1 MFQLNFEKEYIN
13 DLICVY
19 RKLLPNHEYL
29 LRTIHNSEQIH
40 KGKYIYQEWTDW
52 LSFGK
57 YSSAKGE
64 LLSEPITV
72 NGEFEDELALH
83 QSLGLAT
90 SLAMSNYVTSNNVSL
105 PDGSFITT
113 PSLARYG
120 LIQER
125 SEDTLFG
132 NLAMG
137 YHSDFQIENMHGPG
151 EKFLITCVT
160 YLGDDYDGGEIQF
173 FVLDK
178 VFTYKPKSGDILV
191 FPSGSPLFPGSK
203 PYFHSVKCVSRGEKI
218 MARNFI
224 KYPFTGTDEWHENVA
239 KYGIEEWTEISKQN
253 EKLLRPYV
261 HLDENGNGTIMP
273 SVVEKYKNFI

>member
-1 MFQLNFEKEYIN
+1 MFQLNFEKEYIH

-40 KGKYIYQEWTDW
+40 KGKYIYEEWTDW

-57 YSSAKGE
+57 YSSEKRE
-64 LLSEPITV
+64 LISEPITI
-72 NGEFEDELALH
+72 NDGFQTEFRLH
-83 QSLGLAT
+83 ESLGLAT
-90 SLAMSNYVTSNNVSL
+90 SCAISNYVTSNNVPL
-105 PDGSFITT
+105 PDSSFITT
-113 PSLARYG
+113 PSLARYR

-125 SEDTLFG
+125 SEDALFG

-137 YHSDFQIENMHGPG
+137 YHSDFQIESMGSPG
-151 EKFLITCVT
+151 EKFLITCIT

-173 FVLDK
+173 FVLGK

-191 FPSGSPLFPGSK
+191 FPSGSPLFPGGK
-203 PYFHSVKCVSRGEKI
+203 PYFHSVKCVTRGNKI
-218 MARNFI
+218 MARNFL
-224 KYPFTGTDEWHENVA
+224 KYPFAGTEEWHENVT
-239 KYGIEEWTEISKQN
+239 KYGIEEWTEINKN
-253 EKLLRPYV
+253 NAKLLRPYV
-261 HLDENGNGTIMP
+261 LLDIHGNGTIMP

>member
-1 MFQLNFEKEYIN
+1 MFQLNFEKEYIH

-19 RKLLPNHEYL
+19 RKLLPHHQHL
-29 LRTIHNSEQIH
+29 LTTIRNSEQIH

-57 YSSAKGE
+57 YSSAKNNLLGE
-64 LLSEPITV
+64 PTVV
-72 NGEFEDELALH
+72 NGEFQDEFYLH
-83 QSLGLAT
+83 ESLGLAT
-90 SLAMSNYVTSNNVSL
+90 SFAMSNYVTSNNVQL
-105 PDGSFITT
+105 PDGSFTTT
-113 PSLARYG
+113 PSLARYK

-125 SEDTLFG
+125 SEDALFG

-137 YHSDFQIENMHGPG
+137 YHSDFQIESMDSPG
-151 EKFLITCVT
+151 DKFLITCVT
-160 YLGDDYDGGEIQF
+160 YLSDDYEGGEIQF

-191 FPSGSPLFPGSK
+191 FPSGSPLFPGGG
-203 PYFHSVKCVSRGEKI
+203 PYFHSVKCITRGDKI

-224 KYPFTGTDEWHENVA
+224 KYPFAGTDEWHENVA
-239 KYGIEEWTEISKQN
+239 KYGIEEWTKISEN
-253 EKLLRPYV
+253 NAKLLRPYV
-261 HLDENGNGTIMP
+261 LFNQNGSGAIMP

>member
-1 MFQLNFEKEYIN
+1 MFQLNFEKEYIH

-19 RKLLPNHEYL
+19 RKLLPNHQYL
-29 LRTIHNSEQIH
+29 LTTIRNSEQIY
-40 KGKYIYQEWTDW
+40 KGKYIYEEWTDW

-57 YSSAKGE
+57 YSCVKSN
-64 LLSEPITV
+64 LLGEPIVV
-72 NGEFEDELALH
+72 NGEFQDEFSLH
-83 QSLGLAT
+83 ESLGLAT
-90 SLAMSNYVTSNNVSL
+90 SLAMSNYVTSNNVL
-105 PDGSFITT
+105 PPDGSFITT
-113 PSLARYG
+113 PSLARYR

-125 SEDTLFG
+125 SEDALFG

-137 YHSDFQIENMHGPG
+137 YHSDFQIEEMGSPG
-151 EKFLITCVT
+151 EKFLITCIT

-173 FVLDK
+173 FVLGK

-191 FPSGSPLFPGSK
+191 FPSGSPLFPGGR
-203 PYFHSVKCVSRGEKI
+203 PYFHSVKCVSKGDKI

-224 KYPFTGTDEWHENVA
+224 KYPFAGTDEWHENVA
-239 KYGIEEWTEISKQN
+239 KYGIDEWTKISKQN

-273 SVVEKYKNFI
+273 SVIEKYKNSI

>member
-1 MFQLNFEKEYIN
+1 M
-13 DLICVY
+13 
-19 RKLLPNHEYL
+19 
-29 LRTIHNSEQIH
+29 
-40 KGKYIYQEWTDW
+40 
-52 LSFGK
+52 
-57 YSSAKGE
+57 
-64 LLSEPITV
+64 
-72 NGEFEDELALH
+72 
-83 QSLGLAT
+83 
-90 SLAMSNYVTSNNVSL
+90 

-113 PSLARYG
+113 PSLARYKI
-120 LIQER
+120 IQER

-151 EKFLITCVT
+151 EKFLITCIT

-203 PYFHSVKCVSRGEKI
+203 PYFHSVKCVSRGDKI

-261 HLDENGNGTIMP
+261 LLNTQGT
-273 SVVEKYKNFI
+273 

>member
-1 MFQLNFEKEYIN
+1 MFELNFEKEYIH

-19 RKLLPNHEYL
+19 RKLLPNHEHL

-40 KGKYIYQEWTDW
+40 KGKYIYEEWTDW

-57 YSSAKGE
+57 YSSEKRE
-64 LLSEPITV
+64 LTSESITV
-72 NGEFEDELALH
+72 NDEFQTEFYLH
-83 QSLGLAT
+83 ESLGLAT
-90 SLAMSNYVTSNNVSL
+90 CCAMSNYVTSNNVPL

-113 PSLARYG
+113 PSLARYKI
-120 LIQER
+120 IQER
-125 SEDTLFG
+125 SDDALFG

-137 YHSDFQIENMHGPG
+137 YHSDFQIEAMHSPG
-151 EKFLITCVT
+151 EKFLITCIT

-191 FPSGSPLFPGSK
+191 FPSGSPLFPGGR
-203 PYFHSVKCVSRGEKI
+203 PYFHSVKCVTKGDKI
-218 MARNFI
+218 MARNFL
-224 KYPFTGTDEWHENVA
+224 KYPFAGTEEWHEKVA

-261 HLDENGNGTIMP
+261 LLNQNGTGTIMP

>member
-1 MFQLNFEKEYIN
+1 VFQLNFEKEYIH

-29 LRTIHNSEQIH
+29 IRAIHNSEQIH
-40 KGKYIYQEWTDW
+40 KGKYIYEEWTDW

-57 YSSAKGE
+57 YSSAKRE
-64 LLSEPITV
+64 LLSESITV
-72 NGEFEDELALH
+72 NGEFQDEFALH

-90 SLAMSNYVTSNNVSL
+90 SCAISNYVTSNNVSL
-105 PDGSFITT
+105 PDSSFITT
-113 PSLARYG
+113 PSLARYK
-120 LIQER
+120 IIPER
-125 SEDTLFG
+125 SEDELFG

-137 YHSDFQIENMHGPG
+137 YHSDFQIESMDSPG
-151 EKFLITCVT
+151 DKFLITCIT
-160 YLGDDYDGGEIQF
+160 YLGDDYEGGEIQF

-191 FPSGSPLFPGSK
+191 FPSGSPLFPGNK
-203 PYFHSVKCVSRGEKI
+203 PYFHSVKCVLKGDKI
-218 MARNFI
+218 MARNFL
-224 KYPFTGTDEWHENVA
+224 KYPFAGTKEWHENIA
-239 KYGIEEWTEISKQN
+239 KYGIKEWTEMSKQN

-261 HLDENGNGTIMP
+261 YLNKDGTGTIMP